1 MWRSNL
7 TKLLKWIG
15 CSLKRSNAQKSTKK
29 MNLVI
34 LYKPYSFFSLLFSY
48 LDSINTSKLIL
59 SLLALFLFSCSSS
72 DKELVETN
80 SPLYCEVWEE
90 IEAFANSSE
99 MNTKADWDKKIS
111 LIEKL
116 VSNLPKDWEQT
127 GLKYLNIVK
136 ARAELLGQYNYVSS
150 QELPNGVLKE
160 FIDKYYSDQKEADKL
175 IDFLKTVC

>member
-1 MWRSNL
+1 M
-7 TKLLKWIG
+7 
-15 CSLKRSNAQKSTKK
+15 
-29 MNLVI
+29 
-34 LYKPYSFFSLLFSY
+34 
-48 LDSINTSKLIL
+48 
-59 SLLALFLFSCSSS
+59 
-72 DKELVETN
+72 
-80 SPLYCEVWEE
+80 YCEVWEE